1 MSDASTA
8 AGSAQVKLGQ
18 IILITLIATLG
29 GFLFGFDS
37 GVINGTIKGFRTEFN
52 LSDAETGWAVSSML
66 LGCAVGALLAG
77 RLADAFG
84 RRTMMMLAGLLFI
97 ISAVG
102 SGIAGNATSFIVY
115 RLIGGLAVGAAS
127 VMSPA
132 YIAEIA
138 PAHMRGRLITINQIA
153 IVVGFFFCFLSNY
166 LLASAS
172 GGAVEELWGGFE
184 TWRWMFWMELI
195 PAFIFFGA
203 LFFIPMSPRYLVAS
217 GQEDKAGRVIDRLFG
232 EGHAADKVANI
243 RASISAD
250 HKPSFKDILG
260 NSLGLRPIIWVGIGL
275 AVFQQLVGINVIFY
289 YSAVLWESAGFSEE
303 DALLQNV
310 IMSVLSIMGVIF
322 ALSLIDRIGRKPL
335 LFWGSIGMVLT
346 LGTMAWA
353 FGTGTLSDPNDPS
366 SLVLDPNIGRIAL
379 VSGIAYAT
387 IFNMSWGPAMWVA
400 LGEMFP
406 NRMRGSGLA
415 IAGLAQ
421 WAANFAISFSFPIM
435 LTSIGLSVSYM
446 IYATFAIISA
456 FFVMSLVKETKG
468 KELEDMEG

>member
-1 MSDASTA
+1 MSNASNE
-8 AGSAQVKLGQ
+8 AGAAQVRLGQ
-18 IILITLIATLG
+18 VILITLVATLG

-37 GVINGTIKGFRTEFN
+37 GVINGTIKGFRTAFE
-52 LSDAETGWAVSSML
+52 LTDAETGWAVSSML
-66 LGCAVGALLAG
+66 LGCAAGALLAG
-77 RLADAFG
+77 RLADSFG
-84 RRTMMMLAGLLFI
+84 RRSMMMLAGFLFLV
-97 ISAVG
+97 SAAG
-102 SGIAGNATSFIVY
+102 SGIADNATAFIIY

-138 PAHMRGRLITINQIA
+138 PANMRGRLITINQIA

-166 LLASAS
+166 LLASTS
-172 GGAVEELWGGFE
+172 GGAVETLWGGFE
-184 TWRWMFWMELI
+184 TWRWMFWMEII
-195 PAFIFFGA
+195 PAAIFFGA
-203 LFFIPMSPRYLVAS
+203 LFLIPMSPRYLVAS
-217 GQEDKAGRVIDRLFG
+217 GKEEQAGRVIDRLFG
-232 EGHAADKVANI
+232 EGHVQEKVAQI
-243 RASISAD
+243 RSSISAD
-250 HKPSFKDILG
+250 HKPSFRDILG
-260 NSLGLRPIIWVGIGL
+260 NAAGLRPIIWVGIGL

-310 IMSVLSIMGVIF
+310 IMSVLSIIGVIV

-335 LFWGSIGMVLT
+335 LFWGSIGMVIT

-366 SLVLDPNIGRIAL
+366 SLVLDPAIGRVAL

-415 IAGLAQ
+415 VAGLAQ
-421 WAANFAISFSFPIM
+421 WVANFAISFSFPIM

-456 FFVMSLVKETKG
+456 VFVMKLVRETKG
-468 KELEDMEG
+468 KELEEMEG